1 MILVATRDARPCHER
16 HQAVAARPGH
26 VPRAP
31 YFGTMTD
38 TAPPRPWSRRED
50 GIVTVA
56 FWLGFGTLQ
65 AVREASRTW
74 GVEPIAWGGVAET
87 FAEVGLWALLTPAVF
102 WIARRYPA
110 ERGAWAGRAAAQL
123 ALGAVV
129 AVAIEAL
136 TRGVIDPVLTGHAPP
151 DRAWTF
157 AGALGRLRFLDEL
170 IIYLA
175 VLATG
180 YARAALFEVHER
192 GIEAERHL
200 AERAQ
205 LEAQLAQARLS
216 ALQMQL
222 QPHFL
227 FNALNAVS
235 ALVERD
241 PAGVRT
247 LVARLSSLLRRV
259 LDAPAEL
266 VPLREEAAFLRDYLD
281 VQRVRFQGRLEVE
294 EDWAPGAL
302 DALVP
307 PLVLQPLVENAVG
320 HGVSRIEDGV
330 GVVRLAARR
339 DGGRL
344 VLTVEDNGPGLAA
357 PPGGDGR
364 AAGGAGVGL
373 ANTRAR
379 LDALYGDAGALA
391 LAPAPGGG
399 AVATVTLPFRPALS
413 GDGAA
418 APVALPAGRG

>member
-1 MILVATRDARPCHER
+1 MPAAT
-16 HQAVAARPGH
+16 
-26 VPRAP
+26 
-31 YFGTMTD
+31 
-38 TAPPRPWSRRED
+38 PPRPWSRRED

-123 ALGAVV
+123 ALGTGV
-129 AVAIEAL
+129 AIGIEAL
-136 TRGVIDPVLTGHAPP
+136 TRGLIDPVLAGPGPP
-151 DRAWTF
+151 DQAWTF
-157 AGALGRLRFLDEL
+157 ASALGRLRFLDEF

-205 LEAQLAQARLS
+205 LEAQLAEARLS
-216 ALQMQL
+216 ALRMQI

-227 FNALNAVS
+227 FNTLNAVS

-247 LVARLSSLLRRV
+247 LIARLSSLLRRV
-259 LDAPAEL
+259 LDAPGEV

-281 VQRVRFQGRLEVE
+281 VQQIRFQGGLEVKE
-294 EDWAPGAL
+294 AWAPGTL

-320 HGVSRIEDGV
+320 HGVGRIEDGV
-330 GVVRLAARR
+330 GRIRVGSRC

-344 VLTVEDNGPGLAA
+344 VLTVEDNGPGPNA
-357 PPGGDGR
+357 PAPGGPQTGGPQT
-364 AAGGAGVGL
+364 GGAGVGL
-373 ANTRAR
+373 ENTRER
-379 LDALYGDAGALA
+379 LDALFGADASLT
-391 LAPAPGGG
+391 LETAPGGG
-399 AVATVTLPFRPALS
+399 AVATVVLPLRPTRPEHQAPGHR

-418 APVALPAGRG
+418 VSVSAVARG

>member
-1 MILVATRDARPCHER
+1 MP
-16 HQAVAARPGH
+16 AA
-26 VPRAP
+26 
-31 YFGTMTD
+31 
-38 TAPPRPWSRRED
+38 APPRPWSRRED

-87 FAEVGLWALLTPAVF
+87 FVEVGLWALLTPAVF

-129 AVAIEAL
+129 AIGIEAL
-136 TRGVIDPVLTGHAPP
+136 TRGLIDPLLVGPEPP

-157 AGALGRLRFLDEL
+157 ASALGRLRFLDEL

-200 AERAQ
+200 AERAR
-205 LEAQLAQARLS
+205 LEAQLAEARLS
-216 ALQMQL
+216 ALRMQL

-227 FNALNAVS
+227 FNTLNAVS

-259 LDAPAEL
+259 LDAPAEV

-281 VQRVRFQGRLEVE
+281 VQQIRFQGGLEVE
-294 EDWAPGAL
+294 EAWAPGTL

-320 HGVSRIEDGV
+320 HGVSRIEEGV
-330 GVVRLAARR
+330 GVLRLAAHR
-339 DGGRL
+339 DGDRL
-344 VLTVEDNGPGLAA
+344 VLTVEDNGPGLDSA
-357 PPGGDGR
+357 PPPISGR
-364 AAGGAGVGL
+364 GGVGL

-379 LDALYGDAGALA
+379 LDALYGDAAGLA
-391 LAPAPGGG
+391 LEPASGGG
-399 AVATVTLPFRPALS
+399 AVATVTLPFRPAPA

-418 APVALPAGRG
+418 VPAALPAARG